1 MYINRK
7 FLYSIEKVPEMNNV
21 HLIDTPGFNDTHC
34 DMLEFTNIFI
44 KKKLFN
50 SIKKLKIL
58 IPFTA
63 DSITNSRGALMI

>member
-1 MYINRK
+1 
-7 FLYSIEKVPEMNNV
+7 MNDV
-21 HLIDTPGFNDTHC
+21 HLIDIAGFDDTRN

-63 DSITNSRGALMI
+63 DSITNSCGGPMI